1 MNWPATSKPS
11 SLSRTRRVASP
22 ARLAALT
29 IRAGSSVDRVGAAC
43 TGEPRLLGHCFFERE
58 IFEHDAVSLLQL
70 ISTRSAAL
78 ESKSAAQSYYA
89 LARVRRCA
97 ARFLQRAGALVRA
110 ACMDATETGSR
121 WTADANAVPVQERSE
136 IR

>member
-1 MNWPATSKPS
+1 VNWPATSKPS

-70 ISTRSAAL
+70 IKYAQRSASI
-78 ESKSAAQSYYA
+78 EIVAAQSYYA
-89 LARVRRCA
+89 
-97 ARFLQRAGALVRA
+97 
-110 ACMDATETGSR
+110 
-121 WTADANAVPVQERSE
+121 
-136 IR
+136 